1 MDEYTRYIILS
12 HIYWSE
18 NEITLEKLKEVA
30 SEIKGKDI
38 FMQVD
43 AQKVNLKLG
52 YKILYKEEISI
63 EDYQKIKFL
72 SFNFSNKI
80 IDLSFVKYC
89 SNLEEVDVNCFKLE
103 NLEAFKENKLLKKIT
118 ARNNSIANI
127 EALFEHH
134 NLEHLILDNNPPL
147 SLKPIAH
154 LTKINTLDICLID
167 DESYVL
173 NFVKLNSNCK
183 VNYIINGGSTDF
195 ENFIFNYYQIIIEKN
210 ENEIKMDIEG
220 VETTTVYP
228 IETKIPEYLQEDKLY
243 YERFINS
250 LINEITNRLE
260 IILDEKVNLN
270 LDETYSFGYSYHMHS
285 SYKLN

>member
-1 MDEYTRYIILS
+1 MDDYTRYTILS
-12 HIYWSE
+12 HIYWTE

-52 YKILYKEEISI
+52 YKILYKEDITL

-103 NLEAFKENKLLKKIT
+103 NLEVFRENKLLKKIT

-134 NLEHLILDNNPPL
+134 NLEHLILENNPPL

-154 LTKINTLDICLID
+154 LTKIKTIDICLID

-183 VNYIINGGSTDF
+183 VNYIINGGPTDF

-210 ENEIKMDIEG
+210 ESEIKMDIEG
-220 VETTTVYP
+220 VETTTVFP
-228 IETKIPEYLQEDKLY
+228 IETKIPEYLLEDEEYTKRMINNVIKQVTA
-243 YERFINS
+243 RF
-250 LINEITNRLE
+250 E
-260 IILDEKVNLN
+260 IILGKSVELDLN
-270 LDETYSFGYSYHMHS
+270 KSYSFGYSYHIHCE
-285 SYKLN
+285 YEL

>member
-1 MDEYTRYIILS
+1 MDDYTRYIILS

-38 FMQVD
+38 FMPVD
-43 AQKVNLKLG
+43 AQKINLKLE
-52 YKILYKEEISI
+52 YKILYKEDITI

-80 IDLSFVKYC
+80 INLSFVKYC

-103 NLEAFKENKLLKKIT
+103 NLEVFRENKLLKKIT

-183 VNYIINGGSTDF
+183 VNYIINGGPTDF

-228 IETKIPEYLQEDKLY
+228 IETKIPDGLLKDKLY
-243 YERFINS
+243 YDKLINS
-250 LINEITNRLE
+250 LIKDITNRLE
-260 IILDEKVNLN
+260 IILDKKVSIDKENIY
-270 LDETYSFGYSYHMHS
+270 TFGESYHLHCT
-285 SYKLN
+285 YEL

>member
-80 IDLSFVKYC
+80 IDLSFVRYC
-89 SNLEEVDVNCFKLE
+89 SNLEEVDVHCFKLE
-103 NLEAFKENKLLKKIT
+103 NLEAFRENRLLKKIS
-118 ARNNSIANI
+118 ASNNNIANI

-134 NLEHLILDNNPPL
+134 NLEHLILENTPPL

-154 LTKINTLDICLID
+154 LTKIKTLDIGLID

-183 VNYIINGGSTDF
+183 VNYIINGGPTDF
-195 ENFIFNYYQIIIEKN
+195 ENFIFNYYQIIIKKT
-210 ENEIKMDIEG
+210 ENQIEIDIEG
-220 VETTTVYP
+220 VETTTVFP
-228 IETKIPEYLQEDKLY
+228 IETKIPEYLLKDKLY
-243 YERFINS
+243 FENF
-250 LINEITNRLE
+250 
-260 IILDEKVNLN
+260 
-270 LDETYSFGYSYHMHS
+270 
-285 SYKLN
+285 

>member
-1 MDEYTRYIILS
+1 MDDYTRYIILS

-18 NEITLEKLKEVA
+18 NEITLEKLKEIA

-80 IDLSFVKYC
+80 IDLSFVRYC
-89 SNLEEVDVNCFKLE
+89 SNLEEVDVHCFKLE
-103 NLEAFKENKLLKKIT
+103 NLEAFRENRLLKKIS
-118 ARNNSIANI
+118 ASNNNIANI

-134 NLEHLILDNNPPL
+134 NLEHLILENNPPL

-154 LTKINTLDICLID
+154 LTKIKTLDIGLID

-183 VNYIINGGSTDF
+183 VNYIINGGPTDF
-195 ENFIFNYYQIIIEKN
+195 ENFIFNYYQIIIVRT
-210 ENEIKMDIEG
+210 ENQIKIDIEG

-228 IETKIPEYLQEDKLY
+228 IETKIPEYLQEDEEYTKKMINN
-243 YERFINS
+243 FIKQA
-250 LINEITNRLE
+250 TARLE
-260 IILDEKVNLN
+260 IILGKRIELDLN
-270 LDETYSFGYSYHMHS
+270 ESYSFGYSYHIHCE
-285 SYKLN
+285 YEL

>member
-18 NEITLEKLKEVA
+18 NEIRVEKLKEVA

-38 FMQVD
+38 FMPVD

-89 SNLEEVDVNCFKLE
+89 TNLEEVDVNCYKLE
-103 NLEAFKENKLLKKIT
+103 NLEAFRENKLLKKII
-118 ARNNSIANI
+118 ASNNSIANI
-127 EALFEHH
+127 EALFDHH
-134 NLEHLILDNNPPL
+134 NLEYLILENNPPL

-154 LTKINTLDICLID
+154 LKKIRTLNIWLID
-167 DESYVL
+167 DESYVV
-173 NFVKLNSNCK
+173 NFLKLNSNCK
-183 VNYIINGGSTDF
+183 VNYIINGGPTDF
-195 ENFIFNYYQIIIEKN
+195 ENFIFNYYQIIIEKT
-210 ENEIKMDIEG
+210 ENQIEIDIEG
-220 VETTTVYP
+220 VEDVVYYP
-228 IETKIPEYLQEDKLY
+228 LETKIPEYLQEDKLY
-243 YERFINS
+243 YDRFINS

-260 IILDEKVNLN
+260 IILDKKVNLN

>member
-1 MDEYTRYIILS
+1 MDDYTRYIILS

-52 YKILYKEEISI
+52 YKILYKDEISI

-80 IDLSFVKYC
+80 IDLSFVRYC
-89 SNLEEVDVNCFKLE
+89 SNLEEVDVHCFKLE
-103 NLEAFKENKLLKKIT
+103 NLEAFKENRLLKKIS
-118 ARNNSIANI
+118 ASNNNIANI

-134 NLEHLILDNNPPL
+134 NLEHLILENNPPL

-154 LTKINTLDICLID
+154 LTKIKTLDIGLID

-183 VNYIINGGSTDF
+183 VNYIINGGPTDF
-195 ENFIFNYYQIIIEKN
+195 ENFIFNYYQIIIKKT
-210 ENEIKMDIEG
+210 ENQIEIDIEG
-220 VETTTVYP
+220 VETTTVFP
-228 IETKIPEYLQEDKLY
+228 IETKIPEYLLKDKLY
-243 YERFINS
+243 FEKLINS
-250 LINEITNRLE
+250 LINELTNRLE
-260 IILDEKVNLN
+260 IILEKKISIDKEN
-270 LDETYSFGYSYHMHS
+270 TYTFGESYHLHCN
-285 SYKLN
+285 YEL

>member
-1 MDEYTRYIILS
+1 MDDYTRYTILS

-30 SEIKGKDI
+30 SEIRGKDI
-38 FMQVD
+38 FMPVD
-43 AQKVNLKLG
+43 AQKINLKLG
-52 YKILYKEEISI
+52 YKILYKEDITL

-103 NLEAFKENKLLKKIT
+103 NLEVFRENKLLKKIT
-118 ARNNSIANI
+118 ANNNSIANI
-127 EALFEHH
+127 EALFKHH
-134 NLEHLILDNNPPL
+134 NLEHLILENNPPL

-154 LTKINTLDICLID
+154 LTKIKTIDICLID

-183 VNYIINGGSTDF
+183 VNYIINGGPTDF

-210 ENEIKMDIEG
+210 ESEIKMDIEG
-220 VETTTVYP
+220 VETTTVFP
-228 IETKIPEYLQEDKLY
+228 IETKIPEYLLEDEEYTKRMINNLIKQVTA
-243 YERFINS
+243 RF
-250 LINEITNRLE
+250 E
-260 IILDEKVNLN
+260 IILGKSVELDLN
-270 LDETYSFGYSYHMHS
+270 KSYSFGYSYHIHCE
-285 SYKLN
+285 YEL

>member
-1 MDEYTRYIILS
+1 MDDYTRYIILS

-18 NEITLEKLKEVA
+18 NEITVEKLKEVA

-52 YKILYKEEISI
+52 YKILYKEDITL

-72 SFNFSNKI
+72 SFNFSSKI

-103 NLEAFKENKLLKKIT
+103 NLEVFRENKLLKKIT
-118 ARNNSIANI
+118 ACNNSIANI

-134 NLEHLILDNNPPL
+134 NLEHLILENNPPL

-154 LTKINTLDICLID
+154 LTKIKTIDICLID
-167 DESYVL
+167 DESYAL
-173 NFVKLNSNCK
+173 NFVKLNCK

-210 ENEIKMDIEG
+210 ESEIKMDIEG

-228 IETKIPEYLQEDKLY
+228 IETKIPEYLLEDEEYTKRMINNLIKQVTA
-243 YERFINS
+243 RF
-250 LINEITNRLE
+250 E
-260 IILDEKVNLN
+260 IILGKRVELDLN
-270 LDETYSFGYSYHMHS
+270 ESYSFGYSYHIHCE
-285 SYKLN
+285 YKL

>member
-1 MDEYTRYIILS
+1 MDDYTRYIILS

-52 YKILYKEEISI
+52 IKILYKEEITLD
-63 EDYQKIKFL
+63 DYQKIKFL

-89 SNLEEVDVNCFKLE
+89 TNLEEVDVNCFKLE
-103 NLEAFKENKLLKKIT
+103 NLEAFRENKLLKKIS
-118 ARNNSIANI
+118 AKSNSIANI

-134 NLEHLILDNNPPL
+134 NLEHLILENNPPL
-147 SLKPIAH
+147 SLKPIAN
-154 LTKINTLDICLID
+154 LKKIKTLDIGLID
-167 DESYVL
+167 NESYVV

-183 VNYIINGGSTDF
+183 VNYIINGGPTDF

-228 IETKIPEYLQEDKLY
+228 IETKIPDGLLKDKLY
-243 YERFINS
+243 YDKLINS
-250 LINEITNRLE
+250 LIKDITNRLE
-260 IILDEKVNLN
+260 IILDKKVSIDKENIY
-270 LDETYSFGYSYHMHS
+270 TFGESYHLHCT
-285 SYKLN
+285 YEL

>member
-1 MDEYTRYIILS
+1 MDDYTRYIILS

-80 IDLSFVKYC
+80 INLSFVKYC

-103 NLEAFKENKLLKKIT
+103 NLEVFRENKLLKKIT

-183 VNYIINGGSTDF
+183 VNYIINGGPTDF
-195 ENFIFNYYQIIIEKN
+195 ENFIFNYYQIIIKKT
-210 ENEIKMDIEG
+210 ENQIEIDIEG
-220 VETTTVYP
+220 VETTTVFP
-228 IETKIPEYLQEDKLY
+228 IETKIPEYLLKDKLY
-243 YERFINS
+243 VEKLINS
-250 LINEITNRLE
+250 LINELTNRLE
-260 IILDEKVNLN
+260 IILDKKISIDKENIY
-270 LDETYSFGYSYHMHS
+270 TFGESYHLHCN
-285 SYKLN
+285 YEL

>member
-1 MDEYTRYIILS
+1 MDDYTRYTILS

-103 NLEAFKENKLLKKIT
+103 NLEAFKENKLLKKII
-118 ARNNSIANI
+118 ASNNSIANI
-127 EALFEHH
+127 ESLFEHH
-134 NLEHLILDNNPPL
+134 NIEHLVLENNPPL

-154 LTKINTLDICLID
+154 LTKIKTLNIGLID

-183 VNYIINGGSTDF
+183 VNYIINGGPTDF
-195 ENFIFNYYQIIIEKN
+195 ENFIFNYYQIIIKKT
-210 ENEIKMDIEG
+210 ENQIEIDIEG
-220 VETTTVYP
+220 VETTTVFP
-228 IETKIPEYLQEDKLY
+228 IETKIPEYLLKDKLY
-243 YERFINS
+243 FEKLINS
-250 LINEITNRLE
+250 LIKELSNRLE
-260 IILDEKVNLN
+260 IILDKKISIDKENIY
-270 LDETYSFGYSYHMHS
+270 TFGESYHLHCN
-285 SYKLN
+285 YEL

>member
-1 MDEYTRYIILS
+1 MDDYTRYTILS

-30 SEIKGKDI
+30 SEIRGKDI
-38 FMQVD
+38 FMPVD
-43 AQKVNLKLG
+43 AQKINLKLG
-52 YKILYKEEISI
+52 YKILYKEDITL

-103 NLEAFKENKLLKKIT
+103 NLEVFRENKLLKKIT
-118 ARNNSIANI
+118 ACNNSIANI

-134 NLEHLILDNNPPL
+134 NLEHLILENNPPL

-154 LTKINTLDICLID
+154 LTKIKTIDICLID

-183 VNYIINGGSTDF
+183 VNYIINGGPTDF

-210 ENEIKMDIEG
+210 ESEIKMDIEG
-220 VETTTVYP
+220 VETTTVFP
-228 IETKIPEYLQEDKLY
+228 IETKIPEYLLEDEEYTKRMINNLIKQVTA
-243 YERFINS
+243 RF
-250 LINEITNRLE
+250 E
-260 IILDEKVNLN
+260 IILGKSVELDLN
-270 LDETYSFGYSYHMHS
+270 KSYSFGYSYHIHCE
-285 SYKLN
+285 YEL

>member
-18 NEITLEKLKEVA
+18 NEIRVEKLKEVA

-38 FMQVD
+38 FMPVD

-89 SNLEEVDVNCFKLE
+89 TNLEEVDVNCYKLE
-103 NLEAFKENKLLKKIT
+103 NLEAFRENKLLKKII
-118 ARNNSIANI
+118 ASNNSIANI
-127 EALFEHH
+127 EALFDHH
-134 NLEHLILDNNPPL
+134 NLEYLILENNPPL

-154 LTKINTLDICLID
+154 LKKINMLVIGLID
-167 DESYVL
+167 DESYAL
-173 NFVKLNSNCK
+173 NYVKLNSSCL
-183 VNYIINGGSTDF
+183 VYYIIKGGPIDF
-195 ENFIFNYYQIIIEKN
+195 ENFIFNYDQVFIEKN
-210 ENEIKMDIEG
+210 ENQIEIQIEG
-220 VETTTVYP
+220 VEDIEYYP
-228 IETKIPEYLQEDKLY
+228 TATKIPECLINDKLY
-243 YERFINS
+243 YEKLINS
-250 LINEITNRLE
+250 LIDKLSYRLE
-260 IILDEKVNLN
+260 IILDRKVKIKKENTGTYGNSHLLYFHELN
-270 LDETYSFGYSYHMHS
+270 
-285 SYKLN
+285 

>member
-1 MDEYTRYIILS
+1 MEDYTRYIILS

-18 NEITLEKLKEVA
+18 NEITLDKLKEVA
-30 SEIKGKDI
+30 AEIKGKDI
-38 FMQVD
+38 YMPVD
-43 AQKVNLKLG
+43 AQKLNLKLE
-52 YKILYKEEISI
+52 YKIHYKEDITL

-89 SNLEEVDVNCFKLE
+89 SNLEEVDVDCFKLE
-103 NLEAFKENKLLKKIT
+103 NLEAFRENKLLKKIS
-118 ARNNSIANI
+118 AKSNSIANI

-134 NLEHLILDNNPPL
+134 NLEHLILENNPPL

-154 LTKINTLDICLID
+154 LKKIRTLNIWLID
-167 DESYVL
+167 DESYVV
-173 NFVKLNSNCK
+173 NFLKLNSNCK
-183 VNYIINGGSTDF
+183 VNYIINGGPTDF
-195 ENFIFNYYQIIIEKN
+195 ENFTFNYYQIIIEKN
-210 ENEIKMDIEG
+210 ENQINIDIEG
-220 VETTTVYP
+220 VEDVAYYP

-250 LINEITNRLE
+250 LIKEITNRLE
-260 IILDEKVNLN
+260 IILDKKVNLN
-270 LDETYSFGYSYHMHS
+270 LGKTYSFGYSYHMHS

>member
-1 MDEYTRYIILS
+1 MDDYTRYTILS

-18 NEITLEKLKEVA
+18 NGITLEKLNEVA

-103 NLEAFKENKLLKKIT
+103 NLEAFKENKLLKKII
-118 ARNNSIANI
+118 ASNNSIANI

-134 NLEHLILDNNPPL
+134 NIEHLILENNPPL

-154 LTKINTLDICLID
+154 LTKIKTLNIGLID

-183 VNYIINGGSTDF
+183 VNYIINGGPTDF
-195 ENFIFNYYQIIIEKN
+195 ENFIFNYYQIIIKKT
-210 ENEIKMDIEG
+210 ENQIEIDIEG
-220 VETTTVYP
+220 VETTTVFP
-228 IETKIPEYLQEDKLY
+228 IETKIPEYLLKDKLY
-243 YERFINS
+243 FEKLINS
-250 LINEITNRLE
+250 LIKELSNRLE
-260 IILDEKVNLN
+260 IILDKKISIDKENIY
-270 LDETYSFGYSYHMHS
+270 TFGESYHLHCN
-285 SYKLN
+285 YEL

>member
-1 MDEYTRYIILS
+1 MDDYTRYIILS

-18 NEITLEKLKEVA
+18 NEITVEKLKEVA

-38 FMQVD
+38 FMPVD
-43 AQKVNLKLG
+43 AQKINLKLE
-52 YKILYKEEISI
+52 YKILYKEDITI

-89 SNLEEVDVNCFKLE
+89 TNLEEVDVNCFKLE
-103 NLEAFKENKLLKKIT
+103 NLEVFRENKLLKKIT

-183 VNYIINGGSTDF
+183 VNYIINGGPTDF

-228 IETKIPEYLQEDKLY
+228 IETKIPDGLLKDKLY
-243 YERFINS
+243 YDKLINS
-250 LINEITNRLE
+250 LIKDITNRLE
-260 IILDEKVNLN
+260 IILDKKVSIDKENIY
-270 LDETYSFGYSYHMHS
+270 TFGESYHLHCT
-285 SYKLN
+285 YVL

>member
-1 MDEYTRYIILS
+1 MDDYTRYTILS

-52 YKILYKEEISI
+52 YKILYKEDITL

-103 NLEAFKENKLLKKIT
+103 NLEVFRENKLLKKT
-118 ARNNSIANI
+118 
-127 EALFEHH
+127 
-134 NLEHLILDNNPPL
+134 
-147 SLKPIAH
+147 
-154 LTKINTLDICLID
+154 LID
-167 DESYVL
+167 KD
-173 NFVKLNSNCK
+173 
-183 VNYIINGGSTDF
+183 
-195 ENFIFNYYQIIIEKN
+195 
-210 ENEIKMDIEG
+210 
-220 VETTTVYP
+220 
-228 IETKIPEYLQEDKLY
+228 
-243 YERFINS
+243 
-250 LINEITNRLE
+250 LE
-260 IILDEKVNLN
+260 ISVLK
-270 LDETYSFGYSYHMHS
+270 
-285 SYKLN
+285 

>member
-1 MDEYTRYIILS
+1 MDDYTRYTILS

-183 VNYIINGGSTDF
+183 VNYIINGGPTDF
-195 ENFIFNYYQIIIEKN
+195 ENFIFNYYQIIIKKT
-210 ENEIKMDIEG
+210 ENQIEIDIEG
-220 VETTTVYP
+220 VETTTVFP
-228 IETKIPEYLQEDKLY
+228 IETKIPEYLLKDKLY
-243 YERFINS
+243 FEKLINS
-250 LINEITNRLE
+250 LINELTNRLE
-260 IILDEKVNLN
+260 IILEKKISIDKEN
-270 LDETYSFGYSYHMHS
+270 TYTFGESYHLHCN
-285 SYKLN
+285 YEL

>member
-1 MDEYTRYIILS
+1 MDDYTRYTILS

-80 IDLSFVKYC
+80 INLSFVKYC

-103 NLEAFKENKLLKKIT
+103 NLEVFRENKLLKKIT

-183 VNYIINGGSTDF
+183 VNYIINGGPTDF
-195 ENFIFNYYQIIIEKN
+195 ENFIFNYYQIIIEKT
-210 ENEIKMDIEG
+210 ENQIEIDIEG
-220 VETTTVYP
+220 VEDVVYYP
-228 IETKIPEYLQEDKLY
+228 LETKIPEHLQEDKLY

-260 IILDEKVNLN
+260 IILDKKVNLN

>member
-1 MDEYTRYIILS
+1 MDDYTRYIILS

-18 NEITLEKLKEVA
+18 NEIRVEKLKEVA

-38 FMQVD
+38 FMPVD

-80 IDLSFVKYC
+80 IDLSFVRYC
-89 SNLEEVDVNCFKLE
+89 SNLEEVDVHCFKLE
-103 NLEAFKENKLLKKIT
+103 NLEAFRENRLLKKIS
-118 ARNNSIANI
+118 ASNNSIANI

-183 VNYIINGGSTDF
+183 VNYIINGGPTDF
-195 ENFIFNYYQIIIEKN
+195 ENFIFNYYQIIIKKT
-210 ENEIKMDIEG
+210 ENQIEIDIEG
-220 VETTTVYP
+220 VETTTVFP
-228 IETKIPEYLQEDKLY
+228 IETKIPEYLLKDKLY
-243 YERFINS
+243 FEKLINS
-250 LINEITNRLE
+250 LINELTNRLE
-260 IILDEKVNLN
+260 IILEKKISIDKEN
-270 LDETYSFGYSYHMHS
+270 TYTFGESYHLHCN
-285 SYKLN
+285 YEL

>member
-1 MDEYTRYIILS
+1 MDDYTRYIILS

-80 IDLSFVKYC
+80 IDLSFVRYC
-89 SNLEEVDVNCFKLE
+89 SNLEEVDVHCFKLE
-103 NLEAFKENKLLKKIT
+103 NLEAFRENRLLKKIS
-118 ARNNSIANI
+118 ASNNSIANI

-154 LTKINTLDICLID
+154 LTKINTPTMATT
-167 DESYVL
+167 SH
-173 NFVKLNSNCK
+173 
-183 VNYIINGGSTDF
+183 GSF
-195 ENFIFNYYQIIIEKN
+195 W
-210 ENEIKMDIEG
+210 
-220 VETTTVYP
+220 
-228 IETKIPEYLQEDKLY
+228 
-243 YERFINS
+243 
-250 LINEITNRLE
+250 
-260 IILDEKVNLN
+260 
-270 LDETYSFGYSYHMHS
+270 
-285 SYKLN
+285 

>member
-1 MDEYTRYIILS
+1 MDDYTRYIILS

-18 NEITLEKLKEVA
+18 NEITVEKLKEVA
-30 SEIKGKDI
+30 SEIEGKDI
-38 FMQVD
+38 FMPVD

-52 YKILYKEEISI
+52 FKILYKENITLG
-63 EDYQKIKFL
+63 DYQKIKFL
-72 SFNFSNKI
+72 SFNFSYKI

-134 NLEHLILDNNPPL
+134 NLEHLILDNHPPL

-154 LTKINTLDICLID
+154 LKKIKTLDICLID

-183 VNYIINGGSTDF
+183 VNYIINGGPTDF

-228 IETKIPEYLQEDKLY
+228 IETKIPEHLQEDKLY

-260 IILDEKVNLN
+260 IILDKKVNLN

>member
-1 MDEYTRYIILS
+1 MDDYTRYIILS

-18 NEITLEKLKEVA
+18 NEITLEKLNEVA

-38 FMQVD
+38 FMPVD
-43 AQKVNLKLG
+43 AQKINLKLE
-52 YKILYKEEISI
+52 YKILYKEDITLD
-63 EDYQKIKFL
+63 DYQKIKFL

-80 IDLSFVKYC
+80 INLSFVKYC

-103 NLEAFKENKLLKKIT
+103 NLEVFRENKLLKKIT

-183 VNYIINGGSTDF
+183 VNYIINGGPTDF

-228 IETKIPEYLQEDKLY
+228 IETKIPDGLLKDKLY
-243 YERFINS
+243 YDKLINS
-250 LINEITNRLE
+250 LIKDITNRLE
-260 IILDEKVNLN
+260 IILDKKVSIDKENIY
-270 LDETYSFGYSYHMHS
+270 TFGESYHLHCT
-285 SYKLN
+285 YVL

>member
-1 MDEYTRYIILS
+1 MDDYTRYTILS

-18 NEITLEKLKEVA
+18 NGITLEKLKEVA

-103 NLEAFKENKLLKKIT
+103 NLEAFKENKLLKKII
-118 ARNNSIANI
+118 ASNNSIANI

-134 NLEHLILDNNPPL
+134 NIEHLILENNPPL

-154 LTKINTLDICLID
+154 LTKIKTLNIGLID

-183 VNYIINGGSTDF
+183 VNYIINGGPTDF
-195 ENFIFNYYQIIIEKN
+195 ENFIFNYYQIIIEKT
-210 ENEIKMDIEG
+210 ENQIEIDIEG
-220 VETTTVYP
+220 VEDVLYYP
-228 IETKIPEYLQEDKLY
+228 LETKIPEHLQEDKLY

-260 IILDEKVNLN
+260 IILDKKVNLN

>member
-1 MDEYTRYIILS
+1 MDDYTRYIILS

-80 IDLSFVKYC
+80 IDLSFVRYC
-89 SNLEEVDVNCFKLE
+89 SNLEEVDVHCFKLE
-103 NLEAFKENKLLKKIT
+103 NLEAFRENRLLKKIS
-118 ARNNSIANI
+118 ASNNNIANI

-134 NLEHLILDNNPPL
+134 NLEHLILENTPPL

-154 LTKINTLDICLID
+154 LTKIKTLNIGLID

-183 VNYIINGGSTDF
+183 VNYIINGGPTDF
-195 ENFIFNYYQIIIEKN
+195 ENFIFNYYQIIIKKT
-210 ENEIKMDIEG
+210 ENQIEIDIEG
-220 VETTTVYP
+220 VETTTVFP
-228 IETKIPEYLQEDKLY
+228 IETKIPEYLLKDKLY
-243 YERFINS
+243 FEKLINS
-250 LINEITNRLE
+250 LINELTNRLE
-260 IILDEKVNLN
+260 IILEKKISIDKEN
-270 LDETYSFGYSYHMHS
+270 TYTFGESYHLHCN
-285 SYKLN
+285 YEL

>member
-1 MDEYTRYIILS
+1 MDDYTRYTILS

-183 VNYIINGGSTDF
+183 VNYIINGGPTDF
-195 ENFIFNYYQIIIEKN
+195 ENFIFNYYQIIIKKT
-210 ENEIKMDIEG
+210 ENQIEIDIEG
-220 VETTTVYP
+220 VETTTVFP
-228 IETKIPEYLQEDKLY
+228 IETKIPEYLLKDKLY
-243 YERFINS
+243 FEKLINS
-250 LINEITNRLE
+250 LINELTNRLE
-260 IILDEKVNLN
+260 IILDKKISIDKENIY
-270 LDETYSFGYSYHMHS
+270 TFGESYHLHCN
-285 SYKLN
+285 YEL

>member
-183 VNYIINGGSTDF
+183 VNYIINGGPTDF
-195 ENFIFNYYQIIIEKN
+195 ENFIFNYYQIIIKKT
-210 ENEIKMDIEG
+210 ENQIEIDIEG
-220 VETTTVYP
+220 VETTTVFP
-228 IETKIPEYLQEDKLY
+228 IETKIPEYLLKDKLY
-243 YERFINS
+243 FEKLINS
-250 LINEITNRLE
+250 LINELTNRL
-260 IILDEKVNLN
+260 
-270 LDETYSFGYSYHMHS
+270 
-285 SYKLN
+285 

>member
-1 MDEYTRYIILS
+1 MDDYTKYIILS

-18 NEITLEKLKEVA
+18 NEITLEKLKEVT

-183 VNYIINGGSTDF
+183 VNYIINGGPTDF
-195 ENFIFNYYQIIIEKN
+195 ENFIFNYYQIIIKKT
-210 ENEIKMDIEG
+210 ENQIEIDIEG
-220 VETTTVYP
+220 VETTTVFP
-228 IETKIPEYLQEDKLY
+228 IETKIPEYLLKDKLY
-243 YERFINS
+243 FEKLINS
-250 LINEITNRLE
+250 LINELTNRLE
-260 IILDEKVNLN
+260 IILEKKISIDKEN
-270 LDETYSFGYSYHMHS
+270 TYTFGESYHLHCN
-285 SYKLN
+285 YEL

>member
-89 SNLEEVDVNCFKLE
+89 SNLEEVDVNCYKLE
-103 NLEAFKENKLLKKIT
+103 NLEAFRENKLLKKII
-118 ARNNSIANI
+118 ASNNSIANI
-127 EALFEHH
+127 EALFDHH
-134 NLEHLILDNNPPL
+134 NLEYLILENNPPL
-147 SLKPIAH
+147 SLKPIAN
-154 LTKINTLDICLID
+154 LKKIKTLDIGLID

-183 VNYIINGGSTDF
+183 VNYIINGGPTDF
-195 ENFIFNYYQIIIEKN
+195 ENFIFNYYQIIIKKT
-210 ENEIKMDIEG
+210 ENQIEIDIEG
-220 VETTTVYP
+220 VETTTVFP
-228 IETKIPEYLQEDKLY
+228 IETKIPEYLLKDKLY
-243 YERFINS
+243 FEKLINS
-250 LINEITNRLE
+250 LINELTIRLE
-260 IILDEKVNLN
+260 IILEKKISIDKEN
-270 LDETYSFGYSYHMHS
+270 TYTFGESYHLHCN
-285 SYKLN
+285 YEL

>member
-1 MDEYTRYIILS
+1 MDDYTRYIILS

-18 NEITLEKLKEVA
+18 NGITLEKLKEVA

-127 EALFEHH
+127 ETLFEHH

-154 LTKINTLDICLID
+154 LTKIKTLDICLID

-183 VNYIINGGSTDF
+183 VNYIINGGPTDF
-195 ENFIFNYYQIIIEKN
+195 ENFIFNYYQIIIEKT
-210 ENEIKMDIEG
+210 ENQIEIDIEG
-220 VETTTVYP
+220 VEDVVNYP
-228 IETKIPEYLQEDKLY
+228 LETKIPEHLQEDKLY

-260 IILDEKVNLN
+260 IILDKKVNLN